1 MQLDLS
7 ELTREQ
13 AYALAQ
19 LCKRI
24 GYSDARSMSV
34 DDAEARAM
42 LVATDVLRAAL
53 ADAGYAVR

>member
-1 MQLDLS
+1 MQLDLT

>member
-1 MQLDLS
+1 MQLDLT

-24 GYSDARSMSV
+24 GYADALALAV